1 MSDFL
6 TQFYAYGLVVAAL
19 VIIWLIGWCYLLQ
32 KDVDALRKRQTDHY
46 ETLSARIAHA
56 RRKKP

>member
-6 TQFYAYGLVVAAL
+6 AQFYAYGLIAACL
-19 VIIWLIGWCYLLQ
+19 VIGWLIGWCYLLQ
-32 KDVDALRKRQTDHY
+32 KDVDALRKRQSDHY
-46 ETLSARIAHA
+46 EILSARIAH